1 MRHARDPIPSCGG
14 GVANCTLLYMR
25 RIQRVRFLVPG
36 LVKKKR
42 GDALST
48 GGSCRGA
55 VCRQLG
61 SSGLDKSSWTWLI
74 TADISPNIP
83 FSKGSGRQGTK

>member
-48 GGSCRGA
+48 GG
-55 VCRQLG
+55 
-61 SSGLDKSSWTWLI
+61 LDKSSWTWLI
-74 TADISPNIP
+74 TADISSNIP